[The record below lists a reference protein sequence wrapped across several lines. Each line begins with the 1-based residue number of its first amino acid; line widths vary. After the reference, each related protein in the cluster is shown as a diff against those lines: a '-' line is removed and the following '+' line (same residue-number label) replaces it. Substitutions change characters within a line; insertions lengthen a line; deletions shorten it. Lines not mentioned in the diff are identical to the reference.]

1 MSFDILEF
9 LQSLV
14 QLNAVG
20 YMREVWSD
28 DMPAWLS
35 EAILDIVVILVICT
49 FNLIIVLGLIW
60 LERKVVARIQDRIG
74 PNRVGGRY
82 GILQSVADATKL
94 LSKEIITPSGAD
106 KLAFNLAPLV
116 IVVAALLMWAVIP
129 FAPGVIGTDLNVGLF
144 YVLAISS
151 VSVVPLLLAGW
162 GSNNKYALLG
172 AFRSVA
178 QLVSYEVP
186 MVMALLIPI
195 LIAGTMSMQGL
206 VMAQE
211 VWYVLVV
218 PLSALIFLVS
228 ALAELGRTPFDLLEA
243 ESEIIAGYH
252 IEYSGMKFAM
262 FFLAEFINSLF
273 MAALFTTIYLGGWRG
288 PGAMEYPILGLIYF
302 FIKVFLVYFV
312 FIWIRGTFPR
322 IRIDQLLDF
331 NWKFLVPL
339 TLGLIMVI
347 AVVVKLIPEGTNPW
361 AAAAALFIVNILVG
375 LVALEFVRRY
385 ARRQRIEVE
394 TASISLDATGN
405 VSEVQSTATV
415 IT

>member
-9 LQSLV
+9 LQSLI
-14 QLNAVG
+14 QLNTVG
-20 YMREVWSD
+20 YMRQVWSD

-35 EAILDIVVILVICT
+35 EAILDIVVILIICT
-49 FNLIIVLGLIW
+49 ANLLFVLVLIW
-60 LERKVVARIQDRIG
+60 LERKIVARIQDRIG

-82 GILQSVADATKL
+82 GLLQSVADATKL

-106 KLAFNLAPLV
+106 RLAFNLAPLV
-116 IVVAALLMWAVIP
+116 IVVASLLVWAVIP

-151 VSVVPLLLAGW
+151 ISVVPLLLAGW

-178 QLVSYEVP
+178 QLVSYEIP
-186 MVMALLIPI
+186 LVMALLIPI

-206 VMAQE
+206 VIAQE
-211 VWYVLVV
+211 VWFVLVV
-218 PLSALIFLVS
+218 PLSALIFLIS

-243 ESEIIAGYH
+243 ESEIVAGYH

-262 FFLAEFINSLF
+262 FFLAEFINALF

-288 PGAMEYPILGLIYF
+288 PGAVEYPILGLFYF
-302 FIKVFLVYFV
+302 FIKVFLVYFI

-322 IRIDQLLDF
+322 VRIDQLLNF

-339 TLGLIMVI
+339 TLGLILII
-347 AVVVKLIPEGTNPW
+347 AVVLKLIPEGTNPW
-361 AAAAALFIVNILVG
+361 VTAAILFTVNILVG
-375 LVALEFVRRY
+375 LIALEIVRRY
-385 ARRQRIEVE
+385 ARQQRDEGETTSDRAGEVP
-394 TASISLDATGN
+394 D
-405 VSEVQSTATV
+405 VQPTATV
-415 IT
+415 AS

>member
-9 LQSLV
+9 LQSLI
-14 QLNAVG
+14 QLNTVG
-20 YMREVWSD
+20 YMRQVWSD

-49 FNLIIVLGLIW
+49 ANLLFVLVLIW
-60 LERKVVARIQDRIG
+60 LERKIVARIQDRIG

-82 GILQSVADATKL
+82 GLLQSVADATKL

-106 KLAFNLAPLV
+106 RLAFNLAPLV
-116 IVVAALLMWAVIP
+116 IVVASLLVWAVIP

-211 VWYVLVV
+211 VWFVLVV
-218 PLSALIFLVS
+218 PLSALIFLIS

-243 ESEIIAGYH
+243 ESEIVAGYH

-262 FFLAEFINSLF
+262 FFLAEFISALF

-288 PGAMEYPILGLIYF
+288 PGAVEYPILGLFYF
-302 FIKVFLVYFV
+302 FIKVFLVYFI

-322 IRIDQLLDF
+322 VRIDQLLNF

-339 TLGLIMVI
+339 TLGLILII
-347 AVVVKLIPEGTNPW
+347 AVVLKLIPEGTNPW
-361 AAAAALFIVNILVG
+361 VTAAILFTVNILVG
-375 LVALEFVRRY
+375 LIALEIVRRF
-385 ARRQRIEVE
+385 ARQQRVEGE
-394 TASISLDATGN
+394 TASERAGEAPD
-405 VSEVQSTATV
+405 VQPTPTV
-415 IT
+415 AS

>member
-35 EAILDIVVILVICT
+35 EAILDIVVILIICT

-82 GILQSVADATKL
+82 GIFQSVADATKL

-218 PLSALIFLVS
+218 PLSALIF
-228 ALAELGRTPFDLLEA
+228 
-243 ESEIIAGYH
+243 
-252 IEYSGMKFAM
+252 
-262 FFLAEFINSLF
+262 
-273 MAALFTTIYLGGWRG
+273 
-288 PGAMEYPILGLIYF
+288 
-302 FIKVFLVYFV
+302 
-312 FIWIRGTFPR
+312 
-322 IRIDQLLDF
+322 
-331 NWKFLVPL
+331 
-339 TLGLIMVI
+339 
-347 AVVVKLIPEGTNPW
+347 
-361 AAAAALFIVNILVG
+361 
-375 LVALEFVRRY
+375 
-385 ARRQRIEVE
+385 
-394 TASISLDATGN
+394 
-405 VSEVQSTATV
+405 
-415 IT
+415 